1 MKCLEL
7 EGRINLTFHYAILN
21 SYAPKTF
28 GLLKYQSTKPNCYMK
43 KLPTFS
49 RLIKKTYFTW
59 QQQHK
64 SLTFLL
70 KLYEII
76 PV

>member
-28 GLLKYQSTKPNCYMK
+28 GLLNTS
-43 KLPTFS
+43 
-49 RLIKKTYFTW
+49 
-59 QQQHK
+59 QQN
-64 SLTFLL
+64 LTA
-70 KLYEII
+70 
-76 PV
+76 V